1 MNVKSNNLF
10 KNTFYLLFLVFFSFG
25 TLTFKDYGITTD
37 EEFQRFSGFYWLNYI
52 LQYTPFETLKFEVL
66 DRLNKI
72 DGFTLPNPINH
83 PYYGIIFDTPLAFL
97 ETILNIENK
106 KNYFYLRHFFNFLIF
121 FFSSIFFYKILK
133 NRFQENFIIL
143 IGVLFYIGTP
153 RILGDSFYNNKDVV
167 FLSFVTIAIYY
178 CFKSY
183 DKFNYRN
190 LFFLSFFSALTTASR
205 IHGVFIPI
213 TFIFFY
219 FISNFNN
226 KIEFNN
232 LLKIFFFLSFYL
244 IATFCLYP
252 YFWEAP
258 IKNFLTAVRLFSN
271 FSSVL
276 DIQLLFNGEYVK
288 NNFLPSFYIPLWI
301 LITTPLITIF
311 FFLLGYFFLIKRFL
325 FRLISIKENSPYN
338 DFWRGKNEKK
348 DIYILSIFTF
358 IIFYAVLNNMTF
370 YSGWRQV
377 YFLNIFLIYIAI
389 VGVNFIH
396 LNISLRLRKI
406 FYAIVLLSISF
417 IYLKII
423 ILHPYQGLYF
433 NNLVTDKKKDAFE
446 IDYWGLAGVKSLNY
460 ILSLEKNNSEIKI
473 ARATFVPLERSLSLL
488 SEENAKKIKIVGQNY
503 QDANYIFSSN
513 ISEVNKKTNFKYKI
527 PENFKKIH
535 QFKLDGFL
543 IYELFKKK

>member
-1 MNVKSNNLF
+1 ML
-10 KNTFYLLFLVFFSFG
+10 
-25 TLTFKDYGITTD
+25 
-37 EEFQRFSGFYWLNYI
+37 
-52 LQYTPFETLKFEVL
+52 
-66 DRLNKI
+66 
-72 DGFTLPNPINH
+72 
-83 PYYGIIFDTPLAFL
+83 
-97 ETILNIENK
+97 
-106 KNYFYLRHFFNFLIF
+106 
-121 FFSSIFFYKILK
+121 
-133 NRFQENFIIL
+133 
-143 IGVLFYIGTP
+143 
-153 RILGDSFYNNKDVV
+153 
-167 FLSFVTIAIYY
+167 
-178 CFKSY
+178 
-183 DKFNYRN
+183 
-190 LFFLSFFSALTTASR
+190 
-205 IHGVFIPI
+205 
-213 TFIFFY
+213 
-219 FISNFNN
+219 
-226 KIEFNN
+226 
-232 LLKIFFFLSFYL
+232 
-244 IATFCLYP
+244 
-252 YFWEAP
+252 
-258 IKNFLTAVRLFSN
+258 
-271 FSSVL
+271 
-276 DIQLLFNGEYVK
+276 
-288 NNFLPSFYIPLWI
+288 
-301 LITTPLITIF
+301 
-311 FFLLGYFFLIKRFL
+311 FL

-406 FYAIVLLSISF
+406 FYTIVLLSISF

-433 NNLVTDKKKDAFE
+433 NNLVTDTKKDAFE

-473 ARATFVPLERSLSLL
+473 ANATFVPLERSLSLL
-488 SEENAKKIKIVGQNY
+488 SEENAKKIKVVGQNY

-513 ISEVNKKTNFKYKI
+513 ISEVNKKTNFKYEI

>member
-1 MNVKSNNLF
+1 M
-10 KNTFYLLFLVFFSFG
+10 FS
-25 TLTFKDYGITTD
+25 
-37 EEFQRFSGFYWLNYI
+37 
-52 LQYTPFETLKFEVL
+52 
-66 DRLNKI
+66 
-72 DGFTLPNPINH
+72 H
-83 PYYGIIFDTPLAFL
+83 
-97 ETILNIENK
+97 
-106 KNYFYLRHFFNFLIF
+106 
-121 FFSSIFFYKILK
+121 
-133 NRFQENFIIL
+133 
-143 IGVLFYIGTP
+143 
-153 RILGDSFYNNKDVV
+153 
-167 FLSFVTIAIYY
+167 
-178 CFKSY
+178 
-183 DKFNYRN
+183 
-190 LFFLSFFSALTTASR
+190 
-205 IHGVFIPI
+205 
-213 TFIFFY
+213 
-219 FISNFNN
+219 
-226 KIEFNN
+226 
-232 LLKIFFFLSFYL
+232 
-244 IATFCLYP
+244 
-252 YFWEAP
+252 
-258 IKNFLTAVRLFSN
+258 

-406 FYAIVLLSISF
+406 FYTIVLLSISF

-433 NNLVTDKKKDAFE
+433 NNLVTDTKKDAFE

-473 ARATFVPLERSLSLL
+473 ANATFVPLERSLSLL
-488 SEENAKKIKIVGQNY
+488 SEENAKKIKVVGQNY

-513 ISEVNKKTNFKYKI
+513 ISEVNKKTNFKYEI